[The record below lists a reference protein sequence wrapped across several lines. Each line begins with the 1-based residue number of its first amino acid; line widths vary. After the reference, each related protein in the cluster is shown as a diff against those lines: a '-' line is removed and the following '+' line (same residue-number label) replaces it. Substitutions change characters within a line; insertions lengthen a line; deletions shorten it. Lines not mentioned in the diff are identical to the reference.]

1 MKETFRFLK
10 SVNIQSLNELC
21 GRVQKPKP
29 SEKHAHITFIPSLT
43 KVIMEFWIFTNGFS
57 SIINSQNQRKATNTE
72 IK

>member
-43 KVIMEFWIFTNGFS
+43 KVIMEFWIFTKCS